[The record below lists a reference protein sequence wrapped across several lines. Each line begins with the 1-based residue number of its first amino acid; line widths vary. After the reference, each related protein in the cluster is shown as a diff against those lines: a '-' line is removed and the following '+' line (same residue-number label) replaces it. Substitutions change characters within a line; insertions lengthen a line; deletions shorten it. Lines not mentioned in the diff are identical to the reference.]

1 MNIPL
6 TPIRFLRYAEQQFPH
21 RTAVVC
27 GKERFTY
34 AQFAE
39 RASRL
44 AGALQKAGVRAG
56 DRVAFL
62 SMNCHRLLEAY
73 YGVVEAGAVL
83 LPLNI
88 RLAAQE
94 LAFIL
99 NDSGASVLFLQSCFL
114 GLFESFRFKL
124 NTVKAFYSLDAGA
137 QADRLSAQNYEALLS
152 GAPAHRADIMQV
164 DENSL
169 AELFYTSGTS
179 AEPKGVML
187 THRNI
192 YLHALNA
199 ALAMHTDNESV
210 ELHTIPLFHANGW
223 GVAHFLTLL
232 GGKHVMMQKFDPQ
245 EVFRLIEAEHVNY
258 CSLVP
263 AMATALVNCPE
274 RQKYDLSSLKRIS
287 LGGAASSPTL
297 VREVEEKLGCTCFS
311 GYGLTET
318 APVLTISPM
327 KPGLSWEGDKRF
339 TGQAMTG
346 YAIPGVELRV
356 VDADDQD
363 VPRDG
368 QSMGE
373 IVARSDGILE
383 GYWQQPV
390 ATAEALRGGWFHTGD
405 MATWN
410 EEGYILIVDRK
421 KDIIVSGGENISS
434 LEAEKILLSHP
445 AVLEVA
451 IIPVPDQVWGE
462 VPKALVVL
470 KPGMQAGAKELI
482 EHCRARLAHYKCPR
496 SVEYLESLPRTGTG
510 KVLKRDLRKKYWQ
523 GRDTIRLEFATQE
536 EKKPVVERKVI
547 SAAQGAERPPQKKS
561 DSSRPA
567 SEKKK
572 KWT

>member
-6 TPIRFLRYAEQQFPH
+6 TPIRFLRYAEQQFPR

-39 RASRL
+39 RVSRL
-44 AGALQKAGVRAG
+44 AGALRGAGIQAG

-62 SMNCHRLLEAY
+62 STNCHRLLEAY
-73 YGVVEAGAVL
+73 YGVIEAGAIL

-88 RLAAQE
+88 RLAPQE
-94 LAFIL
+94 LAYIL
-99 NDSGASVLFLQSCFL
+99 NDAGACVLFLQRHFTEL
-114 GLFESFRFKL
+114 VESFRGQL
-124 NTVKAFYSLDAGA
+124 SSVKTFYALDGA
-137 QADRLSAQNYEALLS
+137 AEEDWLMEGNYEALLS
-152 GAPAHRADIMQV
+152 DAPPLRSDIMDV
-164 DENSL
+164 DENAL

-199 ALAMHTDNESV
+199 SLALHTDNDSV
-210 ELHTIPLFHANGW
+210 ELHTVPLFHANGW

-232 GGKHVMMQKFDPQ
+232 GGKHVMLQKFDPP
-245 EVFRLIEAEHVNY
+245 EVFRLIEAERVHH

-274 RQKYDLSSLKRIS
+274 RQKYDLSSLKRINI
-287 LGGAASSPTL
+287 GGAASSPTL
-297 VREVEEKLGCTCFS
+297 IREVEEKLGCICFS

-327 KPGLSWEGDKRF
+327 KAGLSWEGEQRF
-339 TGQAMTG
+339 AGQSMTG

-356 VDADDQD
+356 VDANDQD

-373 IVARSDGILE
+373 IIARSDGVLE
-383 GYWQQPV
+383 GYWQQPE

-434 LEAEKILLSHP
+434 LEVEKILLSHP

-451 IIPVPDQVWGE
+451 IIPVPDPVWGE

-470 KPGMQAGAKELI
+470 KPNQRAGEIELI
-482 EHCRARLAHYKCPR
+482 EHSRLHLAHYKCPH
-496 SVEYLESLPRTGTG
+496 SIEFLESLPRTGTG
-510 KVLKRDLRKKYWQ
+510 KVLKKDLRKKYWQ
-523 GRDTIRLEFATQE
+523 GRDTIRPEFAA
-536 EKKPVVERKVI
+536 P
-547 SAAQGAERPPQKKS
+547 AADNTP
-561 DSSRPA
+561 SRPDIDSRA
-567 SEKKK
+567 VGAKLA
-572 KWT
+572 THND